1 MSDENFIQESL
12 HLQAVLLDKNDEICK
27 GDENLYDIVC
37 LIRYSRWIKLSRDL
51 ENLSH
56 LFHL

>member
-37 LIRYSRWIKLSRDL
+37 LIRYSR
-51 ENLSH
+51 
-56 LFHL
+56 